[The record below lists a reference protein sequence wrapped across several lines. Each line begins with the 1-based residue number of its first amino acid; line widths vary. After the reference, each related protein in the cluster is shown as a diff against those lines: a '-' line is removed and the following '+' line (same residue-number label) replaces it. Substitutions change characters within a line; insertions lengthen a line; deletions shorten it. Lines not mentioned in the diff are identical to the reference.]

1 MQTDAVRGELL
12 TVRELAREW
21 KQHKSTIYRKV
32 ERGLIPSVRLGDQTS
47 ALRIPRAE
55 LDRSMHRDPG
65 ATSTPPLGRPEEA
78 DDGRGGVAAAPAT
91 ARRKSEA

>member
-1 MQTDAVRGELL
+1 MQADTERRELL

-21 KQHKSTIYRKV
+21 KQHESTIYRKV

-55 LDRSMHRDPG
+55 LERSMHVAPG
-65 ATSTPPLGRPEEA
+65 SQSSPRGSSSPLVDTGDA
-78 DDGRGGVAAAPAT
+78 AGVASPASQGEAA
-91 ARRKSEA
+91 